1 MEKVNPKF
9 KNPELYMKAKKEIM
23 FKYKK
28 HSAYRS
34 MMIVKKYKELG
45 GKVDES
51 KKVKGGTNRWL
62 QEKWKNLTPVALGL
76 TKIANAPPC
85 GVKHPK
91 QGKNKSICRPTKRI
105 NNKTPK
111 KLAESYNIEQI
122 KKAQKLKNLGVRIKW
137 SEL

>member
-1 MEKVNPKF
+1 MEGVNLKF
-9 KNPELYMKAKKEIM
+9 KNPELYLKAKKEVM
-23 FKYKK
+23 AKYKK

-51 KKVKGGTNRWL
+51 KAKGGTNRWL
-62 QEKWKNLTPVALGL
+62 KEKWKNLTPVALGL
-76 TKIANAPPC
+76 TSIKNSPKC

-91 QGKNKSICRPTKRI
+91 QGNNKSICRPTVK
-105 NNKTPK
+105 KGKLTA
-111 KLAESYNIEQI
+111 KLAQSYSKSEI
-122 KKAQKLKNLGVRIKW
+122 KKAQKLKNLGLRIDW

>member
-1 MEKVNPKF
+1 MEGVNSKF
-9 KNPELYMKAKKEIM
+9 KNPELYLKAKKEIM
-23 FKYKK
+23 AKYKK

-51 KKVKGGTNRWL
+51 KAKGGTNRWL
-62 QEKWKNLTPVALGL
+62 KEKWKNLTPVALGV
-76 TKIANAPPC
+76 TSIANAPKC

-91 QGKNKSICRPTKRI
+91 QGNNKSICRPTVKKGK
-105 NNKTPK
+105 NTPK
-111 KLAESYNIEQI
+111 LAQTYSKAEI

>member
-1 MEKVNPKF
+1 MEGVNSKF
-9 KNPELYMKAKKEIM
+9 KNPELYLKAKKEVM
-23 FKYKK
+23 AKYKK

-51 KKVKGGTNRWL
+51 KAKGGTNRWL
-62 QEKWKNLTPVALGL
+62 KEKWKNLTPVALGV
-76 TKIANAPPC
+76 TSIANAPKC

-91 QGKNKSICRPTKRI
+91 QGNNKSICRPTVKKGK
-105 NNKTPK
+105 NTPK
-111 KLAESYNIEQI
+111 LAQTYSKAEI